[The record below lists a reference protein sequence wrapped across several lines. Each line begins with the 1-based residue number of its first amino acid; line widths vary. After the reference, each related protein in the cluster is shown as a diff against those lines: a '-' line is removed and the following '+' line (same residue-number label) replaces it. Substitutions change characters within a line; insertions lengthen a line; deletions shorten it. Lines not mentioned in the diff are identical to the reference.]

1 MILYIHGFGSSGF
14 SGKAAVFKKYFGEDL
29 LAPSLSYVPVL
40 AMDTLTQLVEVFL
53 ERNKPLAI
61 AGSSLGGYYA
71 IYLAEK
77 YQIKAVVIN
86 PAMYPYTLLNKMGM
100 CRNYY
105 DDSSFEMKPE
115 YMTQLKD
122 LYVPEISAPKNI
134 MALLQKGDEVLD
146 YQEAVERLAGGHL
159 VVEEG
164 GNHSF
169 VDIGRHLARIDS
181 FLFPG

>member
-1 MILYIHGFGSSGF
+1 MIIYIHGFGSSGF
-14 SGKAAVFKKYFGEDL
+14 SGKAAVFKKYFGEGL
-29 LAPSLSYVPVL
+29 LAPSLSYVPAL

-53 ERNKPLAI
+53 ASDEPLAV

-71 IYLAEK
+71 LYLAEK
-77 YQIKAVVIN
+77 YQLKAVVIN

-105 DDSSFEMKPE
+105 DDSSFEMRPE
-115 YMTQLKD
+115 YMIQLKD
-122 LYVPEISAPKNI
+122 LYVPEISAPENI

-146 YQEAVERLAGGHL
+146 YREAVERLAGGYL

-164 GNHSF
+164 GDHAF
-169 VDIGRHLARIDS
+169 VDIGRYLIHIDS
-181 FLFPG
+181 FLFPE